1 MVALFF
7 ETYQTRLTVIRREIL
22 VGHDGINQG
31 RRNFLI
37 GATSVVG
44 AAGVVGATV
53 PFVGSWSPSAKAL
66 AAGAPIRVDI
76 GKLNPG
82 DILGPIPAWRDRPIF
97 VVHRTEEMMSRLNSM
112 NDRLADPDSAQEK
125 QPDYARNET
134 RSIRPDIGILIGIC
148 THLSC
153 SPKFNPTIAPQ
164 AYDSEWVGGFY
175 CPCHGSKFDLAGR
188 VYKEVPAPTNLE
200 VPPHFFES
208 ESVVV
213 IGEDGEVA

>member
-1 MVALFF
+1 M
-7 ETYQTRLTVIRREIL
+7 
-22 VGHDGINQG
+22 GHDGINQG

-97 VVHRTEEMMSRLNSM
+97 VEGAPDHDMDNIRDG
-112 NDRLADPDSAQEK
+112 DRQL
-125 QPDYARNET
+125 
-134 RSIRPDIGILIGIC
+134 
-148 THLSC
+148 H
-153 SPKFNPTIAPQ
+153 
-164 AYDSEWVGGFY
+164 
-175 CPCHGSKFDLAGR
+175 
-188 VYKEVPAPTNLE
+188 
-200 VPPHFFES
+200 
-208 ESVVV
+208 
-213 IGEDGEVA
+213 